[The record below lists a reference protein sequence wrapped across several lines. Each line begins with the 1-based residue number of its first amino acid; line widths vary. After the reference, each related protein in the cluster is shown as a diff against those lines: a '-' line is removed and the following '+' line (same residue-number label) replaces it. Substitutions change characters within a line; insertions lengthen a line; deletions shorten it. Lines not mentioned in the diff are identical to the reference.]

1 MKLDDRIKCIDGSFE
16 AMPSHLKD
24 SAAAVAQAYRHIH
37 DICGVA
43 STVGLATT
51 GLAARSLD
59 SLLID
64 PFRAQRGL
72 TGDELAQL
80 KVGLTALRT
89 AALADI
95 SHETVQE

>member
-1 MKLDDRIKCIDGSFE
+1 
-16 AMPSHLKD
+16 MPSHLED
-24 SAAAVAQAYRHIH
+24 SADAVALAYREIH

-43 STVGLATT
+43 ATVGLTAT
-51 GLAARSLD
+51 GVAARSID
-59 SLLID
+59 SLLIN

-80 KVGLTALRT
+80 KVGLTALWT

-95 SHETVQE
+95 SHETLQE